1 MQYLFASAGVA
12 LSVCCIQLLQPS
24 DPFLPLSKMGP
35 HADVQV
41 TTTRMFIT
49 CTVAECPLPSLGP
62 AILQKTIRQL
72 VREVEDEEGEAP
84 QAQEGGAVDYTGRNK
99 TAGLDE
105 VPGWMLRP
113 GAPKMQLR
121 PDEEEQLPL
130 VY

>member
-1 MQYLFASAGVA
+1 M
-12 LSVCCIQLLQPS
+12 LSHHNSHVYY
-24 DPFLPLSKMGP
+24 
-35 HADVQV
+35 QV
-41 TTTRMFIT
+41 TTIRVFIT

-62 AILQKTIRQL
+62 AVLQKTIRQL
-72 VREVEDEEGEAP
+72 VREVEDEEVQAP
-84 QAQEGGAVDYTGRNK
+84 QAQEGGVVDYTGRNK